1 MTVIDFI
8 EIALIKEIKSI
19 QQEGHHYL
27 SFALIAQGI
36 EFLGACIDSNK
47 FFIENKSR
55 ERFNNATLKLFPASY
70 HLYVHVNKKGQP
82 FDLYYN
88 LRCGLVHTLL
98 PKKNIELIQE
108 NEIAK
113 FGKHLEIKEIRKKQR
128 LILVSQYFM
137 NDFENACKKVI
148 DDIRNNR
155 ISHPKVYSDFLFT
168 EPA

>member
-47 FFIENKSR
+47 FFRTGKSR
-55 ERFNNATLKLFPASY
+55 ERFNNAILKLFPTSY
-70 HLYVHVNKKGQP
+70 HHYVKEEGQP
-82 FDLYYN
+82 YDLYDN
-88 LRCGLVHTLL
+88 LRCGLLHVLL
-98 PKKNIELIQE
+98 PQNDIELIQE
-108 NEIAK
+108 SEIEK

-128 LILVSQYFM
+128 LLLVSQDLM
-137 NDFENACKKVI
+137 DDFEDACKNVI
-148 DDIRNNR
+148 NKIRNKK